1 VYLSLNLLNRS
12 GKLQLRTTVLQSTT
26 SLATTLIILGLI
38 GASFDLVNWSEL
50 RIESRDLSVRRL
62 ELLS

>member
-1 VYLSLNLLNRS
+1 MYLSLNLLNRS